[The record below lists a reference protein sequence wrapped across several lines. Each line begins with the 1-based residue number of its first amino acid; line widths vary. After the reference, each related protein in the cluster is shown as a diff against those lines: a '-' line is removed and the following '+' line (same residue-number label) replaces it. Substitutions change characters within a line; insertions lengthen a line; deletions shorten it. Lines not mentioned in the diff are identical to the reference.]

1 MIVRTATLAIACLLG
16 GNAFAQNLDSLE
28 GQSRLTED
36 VRAHVQ
42 GAMTLL
48 AQAGR
53 DTAREDG
60 LYERGSRALDKGDYA
75 RALDSFSELASR
87 KGARA
92 DGALYW
98 KAYALNR
105 LGRREDALKTLA
117 ELRSAYAA
125 SRWQDDAR
133 ALDLEIR
140 QNSGQAV
147 TPGSEANDDLKL
159 IAINGLM
166 QSDPDRALPIL
177 EKLLRGNNPPR
188 VKDRALFVL
197 SQSPS
202 PRGRGVLIEVAKG
215 GYNPDLQLRALRT
228 MGMGGKDNVATLGS
242 IYAAS
247 NDQQVKAQILRSFM
261 MAGAHD
267 QLYNAAK
274 NEKTAELRMEAIR
287 DLSMSGGQDQLW
299 QLYQAERAT
308 EVREQILNSFLFS
321 QNKAHLMDVLKSE
334 KEPRLRRAA
343 IRALGMSGEGNTDL
357 LIPMYAS
364 EQDAETR
371 SAILNALFTSQNAKG
386 LIELARKEPDARR
399 KQEIVQKLSLVHSK
413 ESTEYMLDLLK

>member
-1 MIVRTATLAIACLLG
+1 MNLRTATLAMAGLLG
-16 GNAFAQNLDSLE
+16 GSAFAQNLDSLE
-28 GQSRLTED
+28 GLSHLTED
-36 VRAHVQ
+36 VRVRVD
-42 GAMTLL
+42 GAQTLL
-48 AQAGR
+48 AQTGHEPGR
-53 DTAREDG
+53 GDG
-60 LYERGSRALDKGDYA
+60 LYDRGSRALDKGDYA
-75 RALDSFSELASR
+75 IALDSFSEVAAR
-87 KGARA
+87 KGTRA

-117 ELRSAYAA
+117 ALRSAYAA

-140 QNSGQAV
+140 QNSGQPVA
-147 TPGSEANDDLKL
+147 PGAEGNDDLKL

-177 EKLLRGNNPPR
+177 EKLLRSNNPPR

-197 SQSPS
+197 AQSPS
-202 PRGRGVLIEVAKG
+202 PRGRQVLMEVAKG

-228 MGMGGKDNVATLGS
+228 LGMSGRDNVATLGS

-247 NDQQVKAQILRSFM
+247 NDTQVKSQILKSFM
-261 MAGAHD
+261 MAGAHE
-267 QLYNAAK
+267 QIYNAAK
-274 NEKTAELRMEAIR
+274 SEKSAELRAEAIR
-287 DLSMSGGQDQLW
+287 DLSMSGGHEQLW
-299 QLYQAERAT
+299 QLYQAERAM
-308 EVREQILNSFLFS
+308 EVREQILNSFLLT
-321 QNKAHLMDVLKSE
+321 QDKTHLMDVLKSE

-343 IRALGMSGEGNTDL
+343 IRALGMAGQSNTDR

-364 EQDAETR
+364 EQDTETR
-371 SAILNALFTSQNAKG
+371 SAILDALFISQNAKG
-386 LIELARKEPDARR
+386 LIELARKEQDARR

-413 ESTEYMLDLLK
+413 ESTGYMLDLLK